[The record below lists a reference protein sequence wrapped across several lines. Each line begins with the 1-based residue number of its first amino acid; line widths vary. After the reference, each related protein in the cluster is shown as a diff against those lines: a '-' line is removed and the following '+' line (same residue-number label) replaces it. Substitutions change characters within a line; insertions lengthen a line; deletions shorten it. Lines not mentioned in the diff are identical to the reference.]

1 MPLRV
6 SGDEK
11 MHDIGDRCQRFSEGK
26 RAALPLVCESSHFI
40 LSSGTARATRAVV
53 ESRAMNVA
61 QLRQEY
67 MRSGLSEQDAG
78 ADPLRLFSAWLE
90 DAVRAGLPLP
100 NAMTLATVTPEG
112 APDARIVLLKGL
124 EHGGFAFYTNYSSRK
139 ARQLAARPAACLVFQ
154 WSELE
159 RQVRIEGGV
168 EKVSAADSDAYFSS
182 RPLGARLSA
191 WASEQSATVA
201 SRQVLESAMQE
212 ARKRHGDSPP
222 RPAHWGGYRVLA
234 HRMEFWQGRAD
245 RLHDRLLYTR
255 ADAGWKIER
264 LAP

>member
-1 MPLRV
+1 
-6 SGDEK
+6 
-11 MHDIGDRCQRFSEGK
+11 
-26 RAALPLVCESSHFI
+26 
-40 LSSGTARATRAVV
+40 
-53 ESRAMNVA
+53 MNVA

-67 MRSGLSEQDAG
+67 MRAGLSERAAG
-78 ADPLRLFSAWLE
+78 ADPLRLFTAWLQ
-90 DAVRAGLPLP
+90 DAVQAGLPLP

-124 EHGGFAFYTNYSSRK
+124 EEGGFAFYTNYASRK

-159 RQVRIEGGV
+159 RQVRIEGAV
-168 EKVSAADSDAYFSS
+168 EKVSAAESDAYFAS

-191 WASEQSATVA
+191 WASEQSAPVA
-201 SRQVLESAMQE
+201 SRAALENSMEE
-212 ARKRHGDSPP
+212 ARKRHGDAPP
-222 RPAHWGGYRVLA
+222 RPPHWGGYRVIPSRL
-234 HRMEFWQGRAD
+234 EFWQGRAD

-255 ADAGWKIER
+255 AAPGLDAGLGAGWQIER